1 MAVEPKTTTEVTEST
16 SSKTGTGL
24 DENLAGALAYL
35 LSPLTGI
42 LFFVLESENEFVKF
56 HSAQSIAFGI
66 GLFLVYVAMTFVQFA
81 LLFIP
86 RVGGLFSLMF
96 SLAYFVVG
104 FAAFLGW
111 LFLMYKAYSG
121 DTHHMPV
128 FGNVAD
134 RIA

>member
-1 MAVEPKTTTEVTEST
+1 MAVEPKTTTEVPEST
-16 SSKTGTGL
+16 TSKTGTGL

-35 LSPLTGI
+35 LSPLSGI
-42 LFFVLESENEFVKF
+42 VLFVLESENEFVKF
-56 HSAQSIAFGI
+56 HSAQSIVFGV
-66 GLFLVYVAMTFVQFA
+66 GVFLVYVAMTFVQFA

-86 RVGGLFSLMF
+86 RLGGLLSLMF
-96 SLAYFVVG
+96 SLAYLVVG

-111 LFLMYKAYSG
+111 LFLLYKAYSG
-121 DTHHMPV
+121 ETYHMPV